1 MGEGTKYP
9 KLDVLSSFKVLVHF
23 GKLKR
28 KLSLNMLLDCI
39 FILVFEKFT

>member
-9 KLDVLSSFKVLVHF
+9 TLDVLSSFKVLVHF

-28 KLSLNMLLDCI
+28 KVKFEHVIRFYFLSGY
-39 FILVFEKFT
+39 

>member
-23 GKLKR
+23 GELKR
-28 KLSLNMLLDCI
+28 KI
-39 FILVFEKFT
+39 KFEQVIRLYFHSGF